1 MVRCVMEER
10 FFTSKNLALMSLFG
24 CMSSLATLTTAFIPA
39 PLPGLYAVIAVPAG
53 TIFVLTARE
62 IVGKTGAA
70 TFTQFVSGV
79 ISTFLPGGPPLLWI
93 IIPIWVIGGI
103 VIDLFFH
110 MIGQGNRD
118 ARLVFGIAGLICNI
132 PGDFF
137 LYWAFNMFLG
147 WAWPL
152 SFFLYGFVAI
162 HVILGGL
169 AGVFVPDIIDRIK
182 PLIKHSD

>member
-1 MVRCVMEER
+1 
-10 FFTSKNLALMSLFG
+10 
-24 CMSSLATLTTAFIPA
+24 MSSLATLTTAFIPA

-62 IVGKTGAA
+62 VVGKTGAA

-79 ISTFLPGGPPLLWI
+79 ISTFLPGGPPVVWVI
-93 IIPIWVIGGI
+93 VPAWVIGGI

-110 MIGQGNRD
+110 VTRRKIYD
-118 ARLVFGIAGLICNI
+118 SRLASGIAGLIYNI
-132 PGDFF
+132 PGDFLLF
-137 LYWAFNMFLG
+137 WAFNMFLG

-152 SFFLYGFVAI
+152 LFFLYGFVAV

-169 AGVFVPDIIDRIK
+169 AGVFVPAILERIR
-182 PLIKHSD
+182 PLIKH